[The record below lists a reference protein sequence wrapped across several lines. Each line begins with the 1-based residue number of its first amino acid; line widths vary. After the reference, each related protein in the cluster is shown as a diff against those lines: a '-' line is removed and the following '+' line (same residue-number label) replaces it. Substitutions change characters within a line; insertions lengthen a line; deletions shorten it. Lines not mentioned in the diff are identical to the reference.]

1 MVKAKPKKTSSARS
15 KPAVKPGKAAPAKA
29 AAGKPQASKVVPS
42 AKGPP
47 VKVPAPRAV
56 ATNNKPSSTP
66 GKPFPPMTTRKPE
79 SGKSVPGA
87 TVPPTGKNVP
97 PTGKTAPPTGKATPA
112 TGKAA
117 SPPGKG
123 APPAGKAASPP
134 GKPTG
139 KAALAARHGFM
150 RPPPKPEKPELPK
163 LKKSPYGKSD
173 LKPMR
178 VALLELRSRLQGA
191 IDKLGNEALRADEP
205 DTDSEDVADHGSDAF
220 ERNMTLGLMENE
232 ARTLHQ
238 IEDALEQMEG
248 GRYGVCILCG
258 QAIPLARLEALPFAT
273 TCVPCQE
280 KAERRL

>member
-1 MVKAKPKKTSSARS
+1 MLFRS
-15 KPAVKPGKAAPAKA
+15 
-29 AAGKPQASKVVPS
+29 SKVVPS
-42 AKGPP
+42 AKSPP
-47 VKVPAPRAV
+47 GKLPAARAV

-79 SGKSVPGA
+79 SGKSVPGS
-87 TVPPTGKNVP
+87 TVPPSGKNVP
-97 PTGKTAPPTGKATPA
+97 PTGKATPPTGKATPP

-117 SPPGKG
+117 PPTGKA
-123 APPAGKAASPP
+123 APPA

-139 KAALAARHGFM
+139 KAGVAARHGFM

-178 VALLELRSRLQGA
+178 QALLELRSRLQGA

>member
-29 AAGKPQASKVVPS
+29 AAGKPQPSKVVPS
-42 AKGPP
+42 AKSPP
-47 VKVPAPRAV
+47 GKIPAARAA

-66 GKPFPPMTTRKPE
+66 GKPFPPMSTRKPE
-79 SGKSVPGA
+79 SGKSAPGA
-87 TVPPTGKNVP
+87 TVPPSGKNVP
-97 PTGKTAPPTGKATPA
+97 PTGKSASPA
-112 TGKAA
+112 GKAA
-117 SPPGKG
+117 LPAGKS
-123 APPAGKAASPP
+123 APPAGKTTA
-134 GKPTG
+134 
-139 KAALAARHGFM
+139 KAGLAARHGFM
-150 RPPPKPEKPELPK
+150 RPPPRPEKPEPPK

-178 VALLELRSRLQGA
+178 QALLELRSRLQGA

>member
-1 MVKAKPKKTSSARS
+1 MVKAKPKKTSSARV

-29 AAGKPQASKVVPS
+29 AAGKPQPSKVVPS
-42 AKGPP
+42 AKSPP
-47 VKVPAPRAV
+47 GKLPAARAV

-66 GKPFPPMTTRKPE
+66 GKPFPPMSTRKPE
-79 SGKSVPGA
+79 PGKSASGASVPPSGKAAPPAGKPAPPTGKS
-87 TVPPTGKNVP
+87 VPPTGKPV
-97 PTGKTAPPTGKATPA
+97 
-112 TGKAA
+112 
-117 SPPGKG
+117 S
-123 APPAGKAASPP
+123 
-134 GKPTG
+134 GKPTA
-139 KAALAARHGFM
+139 KAALAARHGFL
-150 RPPPKPEKPELPK
+150 RPPPRPEKPEPPK

-178 VALLELRSRLQGA
+178 QALLELRSRLQGA

>member
-47 VKVPAPRAV
+47 AKLPAARA
-56 ATNNKPSSTP
+56 ATTNNKPSSTP

-79 SGKSVPGA
+79 PGKSASGTSVPPSGKA
-87 TVPPTGKNVP
+87 APPAGKSAP
-97 PTGKTAPPTGKATPA
+97 PTGKTVSPTGKPV
-112 TGKAA
+112 
-117 SPPGKG
+117 S
-123 APPAGKAASPP
+123 
-134 GKPTG
+134 G

-150 RPPPKPEKPELPK
+150 RPPPRPEKPEPPK

-178 VALLELRSRLQGA
+178 QALLELRSRLQGA